1 MLEKAREI
9 AAAQVA
15 ERRHF
20 VHGYHLV
27 QMVFYVYDR
36 GINHA
41 AFQHGLL
48 RGGVLVLTGQR
59 VYLHRGVGADSGSIA
74 RKTSQPP
81 FIAHHPRAVVH
92 GAGDD
97 ILHNGVYHLCDAA
110 YALILHLRQT
120 LVQLAQIG
128 LQGAHHIVGVE

>member
-1 MLEKAREI
+1 MYTTA
-9 AAAQVA
+9 
-15 ERRHF
+15 
-20 VHGYHLV
+20 G
-27 QMVFYVYDR
+27 VY
-36 GINHA
+36 HA
-41 AFQHGLL
+41 AFLHGLFRADVLL
-48 RGGVLVLTGQR
+48 RAGKR

-81 FIAHHPRAVVH
+81 FIAHHPSAVVH

-97 ILHNGVYHLCDAA
+97 ILHNGVYHFRDAA

>member
-1 MLEKAREI
+1 MYTTA
-9 AAAQVA
+9 
-15 ERRHF
+15 
-20 VHGYHLV
+20 GYTTLLFCTVSSALMCSSALV
-27 QMVFYVYDR
+27 SAC
-36 GINHA
+36 IS
-41 AFQHGLL
+41 
-48 RGGVLVLTGQR
+48 TGAS
-59 VYLHRGVGADSGSIA
+59 GADSGSIA

-81 FIAHHPRAVVH
+81 FIAHHPSAVVH

-97 ILHNGVYHLCDAA
+97 ILHNGVYHFRDAA